1 MLVIKTEKKV
11 HEAEI
16 NNDNMKYMLVH
27 LRFVIQSYL

>member
-27 LRFVIQSYL
+27 VIQSYL